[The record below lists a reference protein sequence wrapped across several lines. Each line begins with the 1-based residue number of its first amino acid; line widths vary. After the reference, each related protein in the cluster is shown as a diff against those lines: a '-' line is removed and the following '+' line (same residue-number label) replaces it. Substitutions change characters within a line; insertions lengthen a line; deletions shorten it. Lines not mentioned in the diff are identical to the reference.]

1 MFFSLSLVAQKVG
14 VVLSGGGAGGLAH
27 IGVLKALEEEKIPV
41 HYICGTSIGGL
52 VASIYA
58 SGFSPDEMDSLIG
71 SKFFQDLSKG
81 EIAMRYQYYLKKKE
95 PTPSWVNFKL
105 SLDTSLIYNLPT
117 NIINSIPIDFGLMKF
132 FSVVKL
138 DCKDNFDSLFIP
150 FRCVAS
156 DIESKRSIVF
166 RNGDLA
172 TAVRSSMSYPFF
184 LKPIKVNDRLLFD
197 GGLYN
202 NFPSNVMY
210 DDFYPD
216 IIIGSSVTDNSPR
229 PDEDNVYT
237 QLRNMFMSK
246 SDFNPVCQ
254 NGIIIRPWSD
264 VSIFDF
270 ESAKRLIDSGYA
282 ATKRQMPEIKSY
294 IYYYEDSTLQK
305 RRQAYKQQLKLPE
318 IKGVEVLGLT
328 KNQSRY
334 IKNIIHQ
341 NEAGIQWKSL
351 DAKFY
356 RMAADERIRSI
367 YPQLFFDSLSH
378 DYKLKLNLKREK
390 DFVVDLGGVI
400 TSKNSSTGF
409 ASVQYNYLG
418 RFALNAQ
425 TDAYF
430 GRLNNAFSGKL
441 RFDFATY
448 IPFYI
453 EPQAVYSRWDYYR
466 SSSLFFNLLKPAFL
480 IQRDQYGELNM
491 GLPVGNLAK
500 LSFGAG
506 TGEQSNLYYQN
517 IDFTN
522 IDTADK
528 TDLIVNYGQIAFDLN
543 TLNRRQYASKGSLFS
558 AKLKYFNGQETYFP
572 GTTSIDSVQLRD
584 FSDWIVAKVKV
595 EQYYRPFR
603 MFQLGISGEF
613 TLSTQAPATNFTA
626 TQLIAPA
633 YSPIAEMQ
641 TGYFQSYRSYQFVG
655 FGPKLIFSP
664 FKNFEWRTEFHVFQ
678 PIRGF
683 KEDDKQ
689 DAQANRPLEIR
700 RTIGSSA
707 LVYHSPLGPIAASL
721 NYYSDLEPSPFTFF
735 LHIGFTIFKKRILE

>member
-1 MFFSLSLVAQKVG
+1 MPSVLAQKVG
-14 VVLSGGGAGGLAH
+14 IVLSGGGAGGLAH
-27 IGVLKALEEEKIPV
+27 IGVLKALEEENIPI
-41 HYICGTSIGGL
+41 HYICGTSVGGL

-58 SGFSPDEMDSLIG
+58 SGFSPNEMDSLIG
-71 SKFFQDLSKG
+71 TKFFQDLTKG

-95 PTPSWVNFKL
+95 PTPSWINFKL

-132 FSVVKL
+132 FSAVKS

-156 DIESKRSIVF
+156 DIESKRSIIF
-166 RNGDLA
+166 RKGDLA

-229 PDEDNVYT
+229 PDADNIYT

-246 SDFNPVCQ
+246 SDFDPVCQ
-254 NGIIIRPWSD
+254 NGIIIKPWSD

-282 ATKRQMPEIKSY
+282 ATKRRMPEIKSY
-294 IYYYEDSTLQK
+294 VYYYADSTLQK
-305 RRQAYKQQLKLPE
+305 RRQAYKQKLRLPE
-318 IKGVEVLGLT
+318 INGVEVVGLT
-328 KNQSRY
+328 KQQSKY
-334 IKNIIHQ
+334 IKNII
-341 NEAGIQWKSL
+341 NRKDENILWKNL

-356 RMAADERIRSI
+356 RMAADERIKSI
-367 YPQLFFDSLSH
+367 YPQLYFDSITRHYQLN
-378 DYKLKLNLKREK
+378 LNLKREK
-390 DFVVDLGGVI
+390 DFVIDLGGVI
-400 TSKNSSTGF
+400 TSRNSSTGF
-409 ASVQYNYLG
+409 AAIQYNYFG
-418 RFALNAQ
+418 RFAMNAQ
-425 TDAYF
+425 CDAYF
-430 GRLNNAFSGKL
+430 GRLNNAFGGKL

-448 IPFYI
+448 LPFYI
-453 EPQAVYSRWDYYR
+453 EPSIVYSRWDYFR

-491 GLPVGNLAK
+491 GLPLGNLAK

-506 TGEQSNLYYQN
+506 TGEQSNFYYQN
-517 IDFTN
+517 QDFTN
-522 IDTADK
+522 VDTADR
-528 TDLIVNYGQIAFDLN
+528 TDLIVNYGQISFDLN
-543 TLNRRQYASKGSLFS
+543 TLNRKQYASKGSLFS
-558 AKLKYFNGQETYFP
+558 AKLKYFSGQETYFP
-572 GTTSIDSVQLRD
+572 GSTSIDSVRLRD

-595 EQYYRPFR
+595 EQYYRPLKR
-603 MFQLGISGEF
+603 FQLGISGEF
-613 TLSTQAPATNFTA
+613 TFSTQTPATNFTA

-641 TGYFQSYRSYQFVG
+641 TGYFQNYRSYQYIGV
-655 FGPKLIFSP
+655 GPKLIFSP
-664 FKNFEWRTEFHVFQ
+664 FKNFEWRTEFNIFQ
-678 PIRGF
+678 PIRSF
-683 KEDDKQ
+683 KENALQ

-700 RTIGSSA
+700 RTIGSTA
-707 LVYHSPLGPIAASL
+707 LVFHTPLGPIAAAL